1 MDIFTYNWD
10 EEVQKTGPLARRM
23 APQNLDEFVGQE
35 HLLGANSPLRR
46 LIEEDLL
53 SSVIFHG
60 PPGTGKTALAR
71 IIATHTKSGFS
82 RLNAVTA
89 GVKDVRMIID
99 EARAGRSLQ
108 GKKTILFIDEIHR
121 FNKVQQ
127 DALLPSV
134 EEGLIYLIG
143 ATTENPFF
151 SLVPPLLSRSLIFT
165 FESLSIEAIKQVII
179 RALSDPER
187 GLGRFGAGL
196 TEEALN
202 YLSDMAEGDARIA
215 LNTLE
220 AAVVSQAA
228 DNKML
233 TEPLTVKQLR
243 GSIGRKTLR
252 YDAGGDYHYDIISAF
267 IKSIRGS
274 DPDAALFWL
283 ARMLESGEDPMF
295 IARRLIISASEDIGN
310 ADPKALSL
318 ATAAAQA
325 VQQIGLPEGRIPLA
339 QVTTYLAAAPKSNAA
354 YVAINEAQALINK
367 GPLGVVPHHLRD
379 GSYGGASRLGHG
391 QGYLYPHD
399 FPGHFVPQ
407 TYLPQGLEKKIF
419 YSPGTEGEEKAL
431 GERLKRWRMLMGKI
445 KVESPTAKSQ
455 EQKKEKSNE

>member
-10 EEVQKTGPLARRM
+10 EEVKKTGPLARRM
-23 APQNLDEFVGQE
+23 APRSLDEFVGQE
-35 HLLGANSPLRR
+35 HLLGTNSPLRR

-71 IIATHTKSGFS
+71 IIATHTKSSFA

-89 GVKDVRMIID
+89 GVKDVRAVID
-99 EARAGRSLQ
+99 EARAGRSLR
-108 GKKTILFIDEIHR
+108 GKQAILFIDEIHR

-127 DALLPSV
+127 DALLPAV

-151 SLVPPLLSRSLIFT
+151 SLVSPLLSRSLIFT
-165 FESLSIEAIKQVII
+165 FESLPAAAVKQVVE
-179 RALSDPER
+179 RALADEER
-187 GLGRFGAGL
+187 GLGRYGAVL
-196 TEEALN
+196 TEEALS
-202 YLSDMAEGDARIA
+202 YLTNMADGDARLA
-215 LNTLE
+215 LNALE
-220 AAVVSQAA
+220 AAVISQAG
-228 DNKML
+228 KEGTL
-233 TEPLTVKQLR
+233 PEPLTVDQLQ
-243 GSIGRKTLR
+243 GSLSRKNLR
-252 YDAGGDYHYDIISAF
+252 YDAAGDYHYDVISAF

-274 DPDAALFWL
+274 DPDAAIFWL
-283 ARMLESGEDPMF
+283 ARMLESGEEPLF

-310 ADPKALSL
+310 ADPHALVL

-339 QVTTYLAAAPKSNAA
+339 QATVYLAAAPKSNAA
-354 YVAINEAQALINK
+354 YLAINEAQAFINK
-367 GPLGVVPHHLRD
+367 GSAGSVPSHLRD
-379 GSYGGASRLGHG
+379 GSYQGASRLGHG

-407 TYLPQGLEKKIF
+407 TYLPQGLEQKIF
-419 YSPGTEGEEKAL
+419 YRPGTEGQEKVL
-431 GERLKRWRMLMGKI
+431 GERLKHWRLLRGK
-445 KVESPTAKSQ
+445 KGE
-455 EQKKEKSNE
+455 